1 MAPDAF
7 RLDRTQFSVARLTD
21 PDDAVAYWLS
31 RPVEERLRALELL
44 RRTSMAIPALARD
57 FKEFLKSLNSNEP
70 AIRRRFMK
78 NQSLDDNDMPAEID
92 FSKGV
97 RGLHHIPPG
106 AKVLMPVS
114 IERSVWEYLS
124 GKAEQRGVDL
134 SELVT
139 EVLKRDIEINE
150 ALK

>member
-1 MAPDAF
+1 MNNRPI
-7 RLDRTQFSVARLTD
+7 
-21 PDDAVAYWLS
+21 DDD
-31 RPVEERLRALELL
+31 E
-44 RRTSMAIPALARD
+44 
-57 FKEFLKSLNSNEP
+57 
-70 AIRRRFMK
+70 
-78 NQSLDDNDMPAEID
+78 MPEID
-92 FSKGV
+92 FSKGI

-114 IERSVWEYLS
+114 IERGVWEYFS

-139 EVLKRDIEINE
+139 EVLKRDIEITE

>member
-1 MAPDAF
+1 VVDGRPF
-7 RLDRTQFSVARLTD
+7 QFEVKRQ
-21 PDDAVAYWLS
+21 P
-31 RPVEERLRALELL
+31 
-44 RRTSMAIPALARD
+44 
-57 FKEFLKSLNSNEP
+57 
-70 AIRRRFMK
+70 
-78 NQSLDDNDMPAEID
+78 LDDHGMPAEID

-106 AKVLMPVS
+106 ATVLLPVF

-124 GKAEQRGVDL
+124 GKAERRGIDL